1 MLDDR
6 FFNKQIFNKQNL
18 VYRLVERR
26 VSNEYFTAVYQTC
39 SVVIKSFRFF
49 FFFFLRN
56 NPFRFLGGHE
66 IKHLRA
72 VIYREKFSSLIDGR

>member
-49 FFFFLRN
+49 FFFFFCETTRLD
-56 NPFRFLGGHE
+56 F
-66 IKHLRA
+66 
-72 VIYREKFSSLIDGR
+72 

>member
-49 FFFFLRN
+49 FSFFFCETTRLD
-56 NPFRFLGGHE
+56 F
-66 IKHLRA
+66 
-72 VIYREKFSSLIDGR
+72 